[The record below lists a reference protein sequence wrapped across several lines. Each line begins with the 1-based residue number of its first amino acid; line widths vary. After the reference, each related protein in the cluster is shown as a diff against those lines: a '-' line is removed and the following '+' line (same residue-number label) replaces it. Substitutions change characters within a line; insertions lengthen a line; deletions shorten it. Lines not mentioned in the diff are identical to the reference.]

1 MKKYILSIL
10 AICLLISQFAG
21 CGELGQKSN
30 LNNSQMSDNPVE
42 DHRSLRVLV
51 DVEFGSSLYLDV
63 EDELR
68 KYKAVPSAGGEKTIG
83 LVAAIKD
90 AGGSENIQLEF
101 PPKCGEERDI
111 YLSNLRTEIMAG
123 GGP

>member
-10 AICLLISQFAG
+10 AICLLIFQFAG
-21 CGELGQKSN
+21 CAELGQKSN

-51 DVEFGSSLYLDV
+51 DVEFDSSLYLDV

-68 KYKAVPSAGGEKTIG
+68 KYRDVP
-83 LVAAIKD
+83 
-90 AGGSENIQLEF
+90 
-101 PPKCGEERDI
+101 
-111 YLSNLRTEIMAG
+111 
-123 GGP
+123 